1 MASVCFVEITLNV
14 FNAQRRQLT
23 VDVQDW
29 TNTIRGQNTKDSLQ
43 HTLLSHSLVEF
54 SKTKNEFGIKSANK
68 QLLNGLP

>member
-29 TNTIRGQNTKDSLQ
+29 TNTIRGQNTKDSL
-43 HTLLSHSLVEF
+43 
-54 SKTKNEFGIKSANK
+54 
-68 QLLNGLP
+68 